1 MREIKFKGKRID
13 NGEWVYGFYF
23 ETAIADENLNTI
35 TGYFIHTNEGG
46 IPTDFLIDPSTLGQY
61 TGHENAYEGD
71 IIRDEYGQFWEIFWD
86 DIGHALRARCPTET
100 VPLYW
105 FDKTEFSDVVGNIHD
120 NPELLEA

>member
-13 NGEWVYGFYF
+13 NGEWVYGSLFANKGKMFILVPLLYMEGFGMESF
-23 ETAIADENLNTI
+23 EV
-35 TGYFIHTNEGG
+35 
-46 IPTDFLIDPSTLGQY
+46 DPSTVGQY